1 MMALRAAFAV
11 KRSVPGA
18 SVTLYRNVL
27 PGLTIR
33 GCAAARF
40 SVVGEAKFELVRV
53 TRPSNIRSLLDFREF
68 NVSSRFTVRTVRN
81 WDVRCCNGRHFFC

>member
-33 GCAAARF
+33 GCAAAQF
-40 SVVGEAKFELVRV
+40 SVVGEAKFKLMRV
-53 TRPSNIRSLLDFREF
+53 TRPSNIRSFLDFREF
-68 NVSSRFTVRTVRN
+68 NVSS
-81 WDVRCCNGRHFFC
+81 

>member
-27 PGLTIR
+27 SGFTVR

-40 SVVGEAKFELVRV
+40 SVVGEAKFESMPV
-53 TRPSNIRSLLDFREF
+53 TRPSNIRPFLAVREF
-68 NVSSRFTVRTVRN
+68 NVSSRMQ
-81 WDVRCCNGRHFFC
+81 